1 MIHIYCGDGKGKTTA
16 AMGLAVRMAGS
27 GGGVL
32 IGQFFKDGSSSE
44 IPMLRQLPGITVKL
58 CPTAPGRFSRLTEPQ
73 RKQAREDYS
82 RYLEALLEK
91 APDYDMLVLDEVIS
105 ACNRQVVPEERLLSF
120 LDSLPE
126 KPEVVLTGR
135 NPSQKILERG
145 DYVSEIREIK
155 HPFQKGVPAR
165 LGIEY

>member
-58 CPTAPGRFSRLTEPQ
+58 CPTAPGRFSRLTETQ
-73 RKQAREDYS
+73 RVQAREDYS
-82 RYLEALLEK
+82 RYLETLLNE
-91 APDYDMLVLDEVIS
+91 ASGFDMLVLDEILS
-105 ACNRQVVPEERLLSF
+105 ACNRQVVSEERLLSF

-135 NPSQKILERG
+135 NPSRKLLERG
-145 DYVSEIREIK
+145 DYVSEIREIQ